1 MPACER
7 LGDRA
12 GVHPC
17 TVHRPLPADQ
27 GARSCWL
34 FMQYLLELDC
44 ADLQAVPWY
53 RMEGT
58 LVPLFSDTRH

>member
-27 GARSCWL
+27 GAQSL
-34 FMQYLLELDC
+34 
-44 ADLQAVPWY
+44 AVHAVP
-53 RMEGT
+53 
-58 LVPLFSDTRH
+58 S